1 MKHWVFVTAIVALP
15 SQAVAQS
22 AKSCLTP
29 PEAEALVTYAL
40 PSAVRAV
47 TTKCT
52 SVLSATTALIQA
64 GPVIA
69 ARYQVEADKAWP
81 VARVAFDKM
90 SGFDFTKSL
99 GEPAARGLID
109 AVLGAGL
116 AEKVKPA
123 DCPKVDRLVDILQ
136 PLPTRNMA
144 MLIATLMEFG
154 AADKQKRPP
163 FKMCSAAA
171 SGN

>member
-1 MKHWVFVTAIVALP
+1 MRNWVLAVVLAALP
-15 SQAVAQS
+15 GQAVAQS

-47 TTKCT
+47 TTKC
-52 SVLSATTALIQA
+52 SPLLPATTALAQS

-69 ARYQVEADKAWP
+69 ARYQVDADKAWP
-81 VARVAFDKM
+81 VARLAFDKM
-90 SGFDFTKSL
+90 SGLDLAKTL

-109 AVLGAGL
+109 AAFGAGM
-116 AEKVKPA
+116 AEKVKPG
-123 DCPKVDRLVDILQ
+123 DCSKIDRLVDILQ

-144 MLIATLMEFG
+144 MLITTLMELG
-154 AADKQKRPP
+154 TGVKQKKPP
-163 FKMCSAAA
+163 FKMCAAPNG
-171 SGN
+171 GN